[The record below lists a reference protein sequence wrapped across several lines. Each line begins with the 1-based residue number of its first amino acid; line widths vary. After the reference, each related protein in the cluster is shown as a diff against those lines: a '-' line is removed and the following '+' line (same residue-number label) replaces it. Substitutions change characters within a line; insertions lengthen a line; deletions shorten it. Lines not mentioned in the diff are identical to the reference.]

1 VLALAVLNTPPEDL
15 TGETFSMGKDRTLL
29 IIGLIVV
36 LFVALAIWK
45 GHRRM
50 VVPPTA
56 SMEEPLKLAEI
67 CHALRP
73 FAASSKSG

>member
-1 VLALAVLNTPPEDL
+1 MEKT
-15 TGETFSMGKDRTLL
+15 RTLL

-50 VVPPTA
+50 ELPPTA
-56 SMEEPLKLAEI
+56 QRDGEVLE
-67 CHALRP
+67 
-73 FAASSKSG
+73 AS